1 MTPGWSW
8 PQVLGAALAAGCLAL
23 LASPQRLDNAIAD
36 VLLAQQKHSA
46 AGPVLLVEITP
57 ADIARTQEKSAERGE
72 IAKALSYAGAGGA
85 RRIYLDVGFTTMRRP
100 ADDAALAAAMAAIGR
115 DRLVVA
121 SAADTLLAEHLTGIA
136 RTADADF
143 LPDPDGW
150 FRQVRVADSAR
161 NPVDW
166 LATGAFAA
174 GRQPIDLRLDPA
186 TIDAT
191 TLGAVLADPR
201 PAELFRDRLVV
212 IAYDRAAERSAV
224 SIAGHGQLGRGRM
237 ISLATQSALQDYAQ
251 QSRTS
256 SIVAI
261 VLGVLA
267 LALGIFVGWKFRT
280 ARRTL
285 VALASAGAVIAS
297 GSIFVLQGFGVRLQ
311 PITTVALLFAG
322 FMASIFVRL
331 KVLELLSAFLK
342 GDLSPEEA
350 WAWRSQADRP
360 VPVVLFGARGAIKHA
375 NLKADALTGANEW
388 VGAADFSSACMP
400 NLRDR
405 STLIR
410 AGNYGDIRAWRV
422 EWLHE
427 SINLAAFY
435 EVTDEQR
442 TVADLERRLQIDPL
456 TGALNRTGFERHLER
471 FSGSGDYTVFYLDMN
486 GFKAINDTL
495 GHAAGDQMLRVV
507 ATRFEGVIRK
517 SDRLARLGGDEFA
530 IIIAGSLSDPF
541 IEQLQRNLQDVL
553 THPIELGARSASVGV
568 AVGYAS
574 PKATSERWQDV
585 VARADAAMYANK
597 LRAKTAAAA

>member
-8 PQVLGAALAAGCLAL
+8 LRVLGVALAAGCIAL

-36 VLLAQQKHSA
+36 VLLAKQKHSA

-57 ADIARTQEKSAERGE
+57 ADVARTEGTSALRGE
-72 IAKALSYAGAGGA
+72 IARVLSSADAGGA
-85 RRIYLDVGFTTMRRP
+85 RRIYLDFGLPTMLRP
-100 ADDAALAAAMAAIGR
+100 ADDAALADAMAALGR

-121 SAADTLLAEHLTGIA
+121 SSADRPLAEPFTGIV
-136 RTADADF
+136 RTADAEF

-150 FRQVRVADSAR
+150 FRWVRVADNAR

-166 LATGAFAA
+166 LVTGAFAA

-191 TLGAVLADPR
+191 TLGAVLANPS
-201 PAELFRDRLVV
+201 PGELFRDRLVV
-212 IAYDRAAERSAV
+212 IAYDRVAGRSAI
-224 SIAGHGQLGRGRM
+224 SIAGHGQLGRGRT

-251 QSRTS
+251 QSRIS
-256 SIVAI
+256 SVAAI
-261 VLGVLA
+261 VFGVIA
-267 LALGIFVGWKFRT
+267 LAMGIFIGRIFPT

-285 VALASAGAVIAS
+285 IALALASVMIAF
-297 GSIFVLQGFGVRLQ
+297 GSIFVLQAFGVWLQ
-311 PITTVALLFAG
+311 PLTTMALLSAG
-322 FMASIFVRL
+322 FMASIIIRM
-331 KVLELLSAFLK
+331 KVFELFSAFLK

-375 NLKADALTGANEW
+375 NPKAGALTGPKEW

-410 AGNYGDIRAWRV
+410 AGEDGDIRAWRV

-442 TVADLERRLQIDPL
+442 RVADLERRLEIDPL
-456 TGALNRTGFERHLER
+456 TGALNRIGFERHLEQL
-471 FSGSGDYTVFYLDMN
+471 SGSGDYTVLYLDMN
-486 GFKAINDTL
+486 GFKAVNDAL
-495 GHAAGDQMLRVV
+495 GHAAGDELLRAV
-507 ATRFEGVIRK
+507 AKRFEGLLRK

-530 IIIAGSLSDPF
+530 IITAGRLSDTF
-541 IEQLQRNLQDVL
+541 SERLQRDLQDVL
-553 THPIELGARSASVGV
+553 THPIAFGTRSANVGV

-574 PKATSERWQDV
+574 PKAASERWQDV
-585 VARADAAMYANK
+585 VARADAEMYANK
-597 LRAKTAAAA
+597 SRTKEAAAA

>member
-1 MTPGWSW
+1 M
-8 PQVLGAALAAGCLAL
+8 V
-23 LASPQRLDNAIAD
+23 
-36 VLLAQQKHSA
+36 
-46 AGPVLLVEITP
+46 
-57 ADIARTQEKSAERGE
+57 
-72 IAKALSYAGAGGA
+72 
-85 RRIYLDVGFTTMRRP
+85 
-100 ADDAALAAAMAAIGR
+100 AIGR

-121 SAADTLLAEHLTGIA
+121 SAADTPLAEPLTGIA

-191 TLGAVLADPR
+191 TLGAVLAAPR

-224 SIAGHGQLGRGRM
+224 SIAGHGQLGRGQM
-237 ISLATQSALQDYAQ
+237 ISLATQSALQDYAK

-256 SIVAI
+256 SVVAI
-261 VLGVLA
+261 VFGVLA

-280 ARRTL
+280 ARLTL
-285 VALASAGAVIAS
+285 VALASTGAVIAF

-311 PITTVALLFAG
+311 PMTTVSLLSAG

-331 KVLELLSAFLK
+331 KILELLSAFLK

-410 AGNYGDIRAWRV
+410 AGTYGDFRAWRV
-422 EWLHE
+422 DWLHE
-427 SINLAAFY
+427 TINLAAFY

-442 TVADLERRLQIDPL
+442 TVADLERRLQTDPL
-456 TGALNRTGFERHLER
+456 TGALNRTGFERHLEQI
-471 FSGSGDYTVFYLDMN
+471 SGSGDYTVFYLDMN

-495 GHAAGDQMLRVV
+495 GHAAGDELLRVV
-507 ATRFEGVIRK
+507 AKRFEGVIRK

-530 IIIAGSLSDPF
+530 IIIAGRLSDPF
-541 IEQLQRNLQDVL
+541 IERLQYDLQDVL
-553 THPIELGARSASVGV
+553 THPIELDGRSARVGV

-597 LRAKTAAAA
+597 LHAKKAAAA

>member
-8 PQVLGAALAAGCLAL
+8 VRVLGVALVAGFIAL

-36 VLLAQQKHSA
+36 VLLAQRKHSA
-46 AGPVLLVEITP
+46 VGPVLLVEITP
-57 ADIARTQEKSAERGE
+57 ADVARTQETSAMRGE
-72 IAKALSYAGAGGA
+72 IARVLSHADAGGA
-85 RRIYLDVGFTTMRRP
+85 RRIYLDLGLPTMLRP
-100 ADDAALAAAMAAIGR
+100 ADDAALAAAMVAVGR

-121 SAADTLLAEHLTGIA
+121 SSADRPLAEPFTGIV
-136 RTADADF
+136 RTADAEF

-150 FRQVRVADSAR
+150 FRRVRVADNAR

-166 LATGAFAA
+166 LVTGAFGA
-174 GRQPIDLRLDPA
+174 GLQPIDLRLDPA

-191 TLGAVLADPR
+191 TLGAALANPR
-201 PAELFRDRLVV
+201 PVELFRDRLVV
-212 IAYDRAAERSAV
+212 IAYDRVAGRSAV

-251 QSRTS
+251 QSRIS
-256 SIVAI
+256 AVAAI
-261 VLGVLA
+261 VFGVLA
-267 LALGIFVGWKFRT
+267 LAMGVFIGRIFPT

-285 VALASAGAVIAS
+285 VALALASVMIAF
-297 GSIFVLQGFGVRLQ
+297 GSIFILHHLGVWLQ
-311 PITTVALLFAG
+311 PMTTVALLSAG

-331 KVLELLSAFLK
+331 QVFELFSAFLK

-360 VPVVLFGARGAIKHA
+360 VPVVLFGARGAVKHA
-375 NLKADALTGANEW
+375 NPNAGALTGAKEW

-410 AGNYGDIRAWRV
+410 AGEDGDIRAWRV
-422 EWLHE
+422 EWLHD

-442 TVADLERRLQIDPL
+442 TMADLERRLKIDPL
-456 TGALNRTGFERHLER
+456 TGALNRIGFERHLEQL
-471 FSGSGDYTVFYLDMN
+471 SGSGDYTVLYLDMN
-486 GFKAINDTL
+486 GFKAVNDAL
-495 GHAAGDQMLRVV
+495 GHAAGDELLRVV
-507 ATRFEGVIRK
+507 ATRFEGVIRDG
-517 SDRLARLGGDEFA
+517 DRLARLGGDEFA
-530 IIIAGSLSDPF
+530 IITAGRLSDTF
-541 IEQLQRNLQDVL
+541 SERLQRDLQDVL
-553 THPIELGARSASVGV
+553 THPIAFGTRSASVGV

-574 PKATSERWQDV
+574 PKSASERWQDV

-597 LRAKTAAAA
+597 SRAKKAAAA